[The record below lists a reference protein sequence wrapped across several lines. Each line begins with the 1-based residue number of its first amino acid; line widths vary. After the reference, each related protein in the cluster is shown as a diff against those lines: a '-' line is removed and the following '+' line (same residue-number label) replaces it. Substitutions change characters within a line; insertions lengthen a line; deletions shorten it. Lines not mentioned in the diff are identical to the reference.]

1 MIILFKLLSVYFPL
15 LRRSD
20 LDRIS
25 KSYFYNRIQKKEKKL

>member
-1 MIILFKLLSVYFPL
+1 MIIFIQTVIGVFPL